1 MVWRRIKTK
10 EARMAIQ
17 SHINSLKHRHQQL
30 EEQLQQEMSGT
41 IVRDMEVAE
50 IKRKKL
56 AIKDKIEALQAR
68 A

>member
-1 MVWRRIKTK
+1 
-10 EARMAIQ
+10 MAIQ